1 MGLHGSVRKSYKSV
15 KGYSNSNRHSHN
27 TLFWL
32 EKVIKK
38 GNYVKESLGLAWDRV
53 KLSQVALYITTLI
66 IDIHYSSFI

>member
-1 MGLHGSVRKSYKSV
+1 MGLYGSVRKSYKSV

-53 KLSQVALYITTLI
+53 KLS
-66 IDIHYSSFI
+66 